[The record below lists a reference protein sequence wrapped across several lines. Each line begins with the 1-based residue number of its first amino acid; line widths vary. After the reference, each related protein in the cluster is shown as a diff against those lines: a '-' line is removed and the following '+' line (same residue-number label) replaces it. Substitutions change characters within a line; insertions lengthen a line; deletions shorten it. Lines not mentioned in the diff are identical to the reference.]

1 MRLPLNPART
11 NVLFPF
17 SRLLLTPP
25 AVNVRLHRLNSTAP
39 IRHELRPDDHYDE
52 QPRSRPRVSKW
63 FLAVLVLVSYAGY
76 FSGQGAL
83 GLVGPDEPR
92 YVSIARAMERTGDWV
107 TPRLNGAPWFEK
119 PALYYWAAAASFKL
133 FGENDFT
140 ARFPSALAAMLAAAA
155 IAWMAW
161 RFYGGTTS
169 LLALLMFPTSV
180 ATFVFARAATPDML
194 FTGTLAAAMAYGAA
208 LIFEESPGFW
218 SRAGFGFFLGAATLA
233 KGPAAV
239 LLAGGSVLV
248 WAAFSRKWTR
258 SFRLAHPLSILFFL
272 LTSVPWYF
280 LCARR
285 NPDFLNVF
293 IFQHNFERFLTPVF
307 HHVKPWWFFPPI
319 LVLWI
324 LPWSALLF
332 ALGLRAAAIKEWR
345 DRFARPGFYFAC
357 WTIFIV
363 IFFSASKSKLPG
375 YILPAVPPLVL
386 LLAAA
391 ASRIRCIRDDRAR
404 GVTMGLGATWLAL
417 VVGAGFWLHRQLPTS
432 PFAQPQSIWYFLAA
446 AAAGGAIIA
455 ALGSARRIAAA
466 LLTNAALIACL
477 LMAAN
482 WFVVPRIDPSVSSR
496 ATARAFLAA
505 ESAGGV
511 TNAEKIPAGSLG
523 SYQLDRPWQYGLE
536 YYLGHPIPEWTPE
549 SGGSFWLF
557 TNDPG
562 CRDIRRRGMECIP
575 VQQTAPAAWLVRIQP
590 APPRRTASP

>member
-1 MRLPLNPART
+1 M
-11 NVLFPF
+11 
-17 SRLLLTPP
+17 
-25 AVNVRLHRLNSTAP
+25 NSAAP
-39 IRHELRPDDHYDE
+39 IRPAPNVHDRYDE
-52 QPRSRPRVSKW
+52 LPRSRPRVSNW
-63 FLAVLVLVSYAGY
+63 FFAVVVLVSYAGY
-76 FSGQGAL
+76 FSGQGTL

-133 FGENDFT
+133 FGENDFA
-140 ARFPSALAAMLAAAA
+140 ARLPSALAAMLAAAA
-155 IAWMAW
+155 IAWTAW

-169 LLALLMFPTSV
+169 LLTLLMFPTCV
-180 ATFVFARAATPDML
+180 ATLAFARAATPDML
-194 FTGTLAAAMAYGAA
+194 FTGTIAAAMACGAA
-208 LIFEESPGFW
+208 LIFEENPNSWF
-218 SRAGFGFFLGAATLA
+218 RAGFGFFLGAATLA

-239 LLAGGSVLV
+239 VLAGGSIAL
-248 WAAFSRKWTR
+248 WAACSKNWKR
-258 SFRLAHPLSILFFL
+258 SFRFAHPLSVLIFL
-272 LTSVPWYF
+272 ITVGPWYF

-285 NPDFLNVF
+285 NPDFLNIF
-293 IFQHNFERFLTPVF
+293 IFQHNFARFLTPVF

-345 DRFARPGFYFAC
+345 ERFTRPGLYFAC
-357 WTIFIV
+357 WTVFIV

-391 ASRIRCIRDDRAR
+391 ASRIRCIRDDAAR

-417 VVGAGFWLHRQLPTS
+417 VVGAGLWLHRQLPAS
-432 PFAQPQSIWYFLAA
+432 PFAPLRSIWYFLAV
-446 AAAGGAIIA
+446 AAAGGAIVA

-466 LLTNAALIACL
+466 LLTNAALLACL
-477 LMAAN
+477 LVAAN
-482 WFVVPRIDPSVSSR
+482 WLVVPQIDPAVSSR
-496 ATARAFLAA
+496 ATAKAFLSA
-505 ESAGGV
+505 ESGNAAS
-511 TNAEKIPAGSLG
+511 TAEKIPAGSLG
-523 SYQLDRPWQYGLE
+523 SYKLDRAWQYGLE
-536 YYLGHPIPEWTPE
+536 YYLDRQIPEWTPE

-557 TNDPG
+557 TNDAG
-562 CRDIRRRGMECIP
+562 CRDIRRRGMECTP

-590 APPRRTASP
+590 APRRATSP

>member
-1 MRLPLNPART
+1 
-11 NVLFPF
+11 
-17 SRLLLTPP
+17 
-25 AVNVRLHRLNSTAP
+25 LNSTAP
-39 IRHELRPDDHYDE
+39 IRTAPGHDDYDAE
-52 QPRSRPRVSKW
+52 QPRSRPRVSNW
-63 FLAVLVLVSYAGY
+63 FFAVVILVSYAGY

-92 YVSIARAMERTGDWV
+92 YVSIARSMERTGDWV

-119 PALYYWAAAASFKL
+119 PVLYYWAAATSFKL
-133 FGENDFT
+133 FGENDFA
-140 ARFPSALAAMLAAAA
+140 ARLPSALAAMLAAAS

-180 ATFVFARAATPDML
+180 ATLAFARAATPDML
-194 FTGTLAAAMAYGAA
+194 FTGTIAAAMACGAT
-208 LIFEESPGFW
+208 LVFEESPGVW
-218 SRAGFGFFLGAATLA
+218 CRIGFGFFLGAATLA

-239 LLAGGSVLV
+239 VIAGGSVAL
-248 WAAFSRKWTR
+248 WTIFSKKWKR
-258 SFRLAHPLSILFFL
+258 SFRLAHPISILVFL
-272 LTSVPWYF
+272 FTSVPWYF

-319 LVLWI
+319 LVLWV

-345 DRFARPGFYFAC
+345 ERFARPGFYFAC
-357 WTIFIV
+357 WTIFVV

-375 YILPAVPPLVL
+375 YILPAVPAMVL

-391 ASRIRCIRDDRAR
+391 ASRIRCTRDDAAR

-417 VVGAGFWLHRQLPTS
+417 VVGAGFWLHRQVPS
-432 PFAQPQSIWYFLAA
+432 SAFAQLNNIWYFLAF

-455 ALGSARRIAAA
+455 VLGSTRRIAAA
-466 LLTNAALIACL
+466 LLVNATLIASL
-477 LMAAN
+477 LVAAN
-482 WFVVPRIDPSVSSR
+482 LFVVPRIDPLLTSR
-496 ATARAFLAA
+496 ATAKAFLAA
-505 ESAGGV
+505 ESGNTTTA
-511 TNAEKIPAGSLG
+511 AEKIPAGSLG
-523 SYQLDRPWQYGLE
+523 LYKLDRAWQYGLE
-536 YYLGHPIPEWTPE
+536 YYLDRQIPEWTPE

-557 TNDPG
+557 TNEAG
-562 CRDIRRRGMECIP
+562 CRDIRRRGMECTP
-575 VQQTAPAAWLVRIQP
+575 VQETAPTAWLVRVQP
-590 APPRRTASP
+590 AASRRITSP

>member
-1 MRLPLNPART
+1 LDLSAT
-11 NVLFPF
+11 
-17 SRLLLTPP
+17 
-25 AVNVRLHRLNSTAP
+25 
-39 IRHELRPDDHYDE
+39 IRSDQQHAAQVDE
-52 QPRSRPRVSKW
+52 QPRSRPRVSTW
-63 FLAVLVLVSYAGY
+63 FTAVLILVSYAGY
-76 FSGQGAL
+76 FSGLGAL

-119 PALYYWAAAASFKL
+119 PVLYYWAAAASFKF
-133 FGENDFT
+133 FGESDFA
-140 ARFPSALAAMLAAAA
+140 ARLPSALAAMLAAAA

-161 RFYGGTTS
+161 RFYGGITG
-169 LLALLMFPTSV
+169 LLALLMLPTCI
-180 ATFVFARAATPDML
+180 ATIAFARAATPDML
-194 FTGTLAAAMAYGAA
+194 FTGTLAAAMACGAA
-208 LIFEESPGFW
+208 LIFEDEPNFW
-218 SRAGFGFFLGAATLA
+218 CRVGFGFFLGAATLA

-239 LLAGGSVLV
+239 VLAGGGVAL
-248 WAAFSRKWTR
+248 WAAFSRKWAR
-258 SFRLAHPLSILFFL
+258 SLRLAHPLSIFIFL
-272 LTSVPWYF
+272 LTSVPWYY

-332 ALGLRAAAIKEWR
+332 ALGLRVSGIREWR
-345 DRFARPGFYFAC
+345 ERFSRPGFYFAC

-363 IFFSASKSKLPG
+363 VFFSASKSKLPG

-391 ASRIRCIRDDRAR
+391 AGRMRCIRDEAAR

-432 PFAQPQSIWYFLAA
+432 PFTQPQSIWYFLAV
-446 AAAGGAIIA
+446 AAAGGAVVA

-466 LLTNAALIACL
+466 FLTNAALMACL
-477 LMAAN
+477 LIAAN
-482 WFVVPRIDPSVSSR
+482 WLVVPRIDPAVSSR
-496 ATARAFLAA
+496 STARAFLAA
-505 ESAGGV
+505 ESGGGF
-511 TNAEKIPAGSLG
+511 TSTEKIPAGSLG
-523 SYQLDRPWQYGLE
+523 SYKLDRAWQFGLE
-536 YYLGHPIPEWTPE
+536 YYLGHQIPEWTPE

-557 TNDPG
+557 TNDAG
-562 CRDIRRRGMECIP
+562 CRDIRRRAMECIP
-575 VQQTAPAAWLVRIQP
+575 VQQTASSAWLVRVQP
-590 APPRRTASP
+590 APPRHATSP

>member
-1 MRLPLNPART
+1 M
-11 NVLFPF
+11 
-17 SRLLLTPP
+17 
-25 AVNVRLHRLNSTAP
+25 NSTVP
-39 IRHELRPDDHYDE
+39 IRSGVGIEGDSDDL
-52 QPRSRPRVSKW
+52 PRSRPRVSNW
-63 FLAVLVLVSYAGY
+63 FFAVLILVSYAGY
-76 FSGQGAL
+76 FSGLGTL

-92 YVSIARAMERTGDWV
+92 YVSIARSMERSGDWV
-107 TPRLNGAPWFEK
+107 TPRLNGTPWFEK
-119 PALYYWAAAASFKL
+119 PALYYWSAALSFKI
-133 FGENDFT
+133 FGENDFA

-169 LLALLMFPTSV
+169 LLTLLMFPTCV
-180 ATFVFARAATPDML
+180 ATLAFARAATPDML
-194 FTGTLAAAMAYGAA
+194 FTAALAAGMACGAA
-208 LIFEESPGFW
+208 LIFEESPGIW
-218 SRAGFGFFLGAATLA
+218 CRIGFGFFLGAATLA
-233 KGPAAV
+233 KGPAAAV
-239 LLAGGSVLV
+239 LAGGAVAL

-258 SFRLAHPLSILFFL
+258 SFRLAHPLSVFVFFL
-272 LTSVPWYF
+272 TALPWYF

-324 LPWSALLF
+324 LPWSAILF

-345 DRFARPGFYFAC
+345 ERFARPGFYFAC

-375 YILPAVPPLVL
+375 YILPAVPAMVL

-391 ASRIRCIRDDRAR
+391 ASRIRCNRDDAAR

-432 PFAQPQSIWYFLAA
+432 PFAQSRSIWYFLAA
-446 AAAGGAIIA
+446 AAAGGAIVA
-455 ALGSARRIAAA
+455 ALGSARRVAAA
-466 LLTNAALIACL
+466 LLINATLIACL
-477 LMAAN
+477 LVAAN
-482 WFVVPRIDPSVSSR
+482 KFVVPRIDPSVSSR
-496 ATARAFLAA
+496 ATARAFLSA
-505 ESAGGV
+505 ESGKTITA
-511 TNAEKIPAGSLG
+511 AEKIPAGSLG
-523 SYQLDRPWQYGLE
+523 SYQLDRAWQYGLE
-536 YYLGHPIPEWTPE
+536 YYLDRQIPEWTPE

-557 TNDPG
+557 TNDAG
-562 CRDIRRRGMECIP
+562 CRDIRRRGMECTP

-590 APPRRTASP
+590 SATRRAPSP